1 MEDASHLNAVH
12 GFKVKGQQTQYGFC
26 KGSACRLRVVAVHQ
40 RSSFTLAGVK
50 ISDAYN
56 AVLEYVK
63 KEKADLVS
71 KLTKNLG

>member
-1 MEDASHLNAVH
+1 MS
-12 GFKVKGQQTQYGFC
+12 
-26 KGSACRLRVVAVHQ
+26 VVAIRQ
-40 RSSFTLAGVK
+40 CSTLALAGVK

>member
-1 MEDASHLNAVH
+1 MAS
-12 GFKVKGQQTQYGFC
+12 KGAQCGVC
-26 KGSACRLRVVAVHQ
+26 VSVVAIRQ
-40 RSSFTLAGVK
+40 CSALALAGVK